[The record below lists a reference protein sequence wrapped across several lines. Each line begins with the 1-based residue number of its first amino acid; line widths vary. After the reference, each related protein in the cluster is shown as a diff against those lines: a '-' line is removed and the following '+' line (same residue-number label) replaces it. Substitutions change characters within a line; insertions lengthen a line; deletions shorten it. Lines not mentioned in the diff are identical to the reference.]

1 MNTITVSEL
10 NNQIKAT
17 IESTFSSVSIVG
29 EISNLTYASSGH
41 IYFSIK
47 DENSAVSCVMFR
59 SDAIKLKFKLEL
71 GIKIL
76 IYGNITVYVPRGSYQ
91 IICKNIEP
99 DGIGALSLAY
109 EQLKTKLQAL
119 GYFDPIH
126 KKPIPRYIDRLYL
139 ITSSTGAVI
148 EDMKKVASARWPLVE
163 LHLIPTLVQGQ
174 TAKDEIS
181 KNIIYADRLAQKD
194 KTQGI
199 ISVIVIARGGGS
211 IEDLWSFNEE
221 IVANSIY
228 ECKTIIVSAIG
239 HESDFPIS
247 DMVADKRAS
256 TPSNAME
263 ILLPNRYEI
272 SQYIDEMKTSFKNIH
287 TNTIDKKQSTLQS
300 LKENFALYSIS
311 SKLKLIEKNII
322 NMQENFKFQI
332 SMIWSHKQN
341 KLQNIFD
348 MFAQNDPANKNLKR
362 YVQVSKN
369 NKTISIDKL
378 IVDDVI
384 ELQNNKTKIKSK
396 VLEVDKF

>member
-287 TNTIDKKQSTLQS
+287 SNTIDKKQSTLQS